1 VGGLAFGTI
10 SDPLLAAALWLSVG
24 ALALTMLLLVAIAAM
39 RIGLVRRHARQ
50 RDAAERWNPLFAE
63 CTERVPAVLP
73 PLPRGERD
81 IFLALWCKAQESL
94 RGEAQQRLREM
105 ARRLEV
111 PPLALKMLSSFRAR
125 RRLLA
130 LVTLGHLREPGAVPA
145 LLGLVPNAPAVVSMT
160 AAHALLRIDAAL
172 GAPRILAATAMR
184 TDWALAKVAS
194 MLMECASGTIGPF
207 LSAAIGVELRTQ
219 RETDPG
225 RAGLAR
231 LLRLHVCVE
240 GGAVRAAVREVL
252 NQASDV
258 EPLIAALGALSH
270 PDDAAHARRLLDH
283 ADWAVRA
290 TAARALERLG
300 THEDFQRLCT
310 ALGDRNWWVRYRAAH
325 ALCALP
331 QVDAGDLRALPG
343 RLSDAFAADMLRHAL
358 AERGAA

>member
-1 VGGLAFGTI
+1 LAFGTI

-39 RIGLVRRHARQ
+39 RIGLLRRHGRE
-50 RDAAERWNPLFAE
+50 RDAAERWNPLLAE

-73 PLPRGERD
+73 PLSRRETEL
-81 IFLALWCKAQESL
+81 FLALWCKVQESL
-94 RGEAQQRLREM
+94 RGEAQERLREM

-111 PPLALKMLSSFRAR
+111 APLALKMLNSFRAR

-130 LVTLGHLREPGAVPA
+130 LVTLGHLRESGAVPA
-145 LLGLVPNAPAVVSMT
+145 LLGLLPGAPAVVSMA

-172 GAPRILAATAMR
+172 GAPRILAATAVR
-184 TDWALAKVAS
+184 KDWALAKVAS
-194 MLMECASGTIGPF
+194 MLMECAPGTIGPF
-207 LSAAIGVELRTQ
+207 LSAAIGVELRAQ
-219 RETDPG
+219 READPG

-231 LLRLHVCVE
+231 LLRLHACVE
-240 GGAVRAAVREVL
+240 GGALRQAVLKVMD
-252 NQASDV
+252 QASDV
-258 EPLIAALGALSH
+258 EPLIAALAALSH
-270 PDDAAHARRLLDH
+270 PGDAAHARRLLDH
-283 ADWAVRA
+283 TDWAVRA
-290 TAARALERLG
+290 AAARALERLG
-300 THEDFQRLCT
+300 TPEDFQRLCV

-331 QVDAGDLRALPG
+331 QANAQDLRALPA